1 MTSLQARTYQLL
13 QWEYHSQTVYPDP
26 FNDIELDIVITLP
39 TQKEITIPAFWMG
52 GSKWGVRFI
61 PKEAGLY
68 CIHTQCSDTKNPS
81 LHHVTTELVVM
92 ESTQTM
98 PPYIRV
104 SQEKQYLVTENDK
117 PFFWFAD
124 TWWMALS
131 QRLSFPNDFHR
142 LTSQRKKQH
151 FNTIMLVAGL
161 FPDMDS
167 FDPRGENEEGFPW
180 EEGYTRINPAYFD
193 AADKRIAY
201 LVKEGF
207 IPCILGSWGYYL
219 LKMGEEKMKQHW
231 RYIIARW
238 GCYPVVWCI
247 AGEAT
252 MPFYLSQNRTK
263 EMYAL
268 HEGWTRVATYIR
280 EIEPFGN
287 PVTIHPTEIGRE
299 QLQDPSLI
307 DFNLIQSGHN
317 DYSSVDRTIELIR
330 QEYKKSP
337 HLPAILG
344 EANYEGILKN
354 STPKMQRLTF
364 WSAILNGAKGYS
376 YGANGIWQINTP
388 QYPFGPSPHGE
399 SWGDTPWEESLFFQ
413 GASHLSLA
421 KQLLEQYPWWEIS
434 PHSEWI
440 APQKKPYHYMTPQV
454 GGIPRKLRIVYF
466 YHMPHTWWRRK
477 YQMTHLE
484 EGVYYHAFFWNPRNG
499 EVYPLGQVT
508 PKQKGV
514 WSIPLPP
521 DKEDWILVMEEQ
533 GQPSKSGKTS
543 KIPHAFSYY
552 FKRIVRS

>member
-1 MTSLQARTYQLL
+1 MIPSEAERYRML
-13 QWEYHSQTVYPDP
+13 QWEYHSLKAYPDP

-39 TQKEITIPAFWMG
+39 SRKKVTIPAFWMG
-52 GSKWGVRFI
+52 GSKWGARFI
-61 PKEAGLY
+61 PKEIGSHH
-68 CIHTQCSDTKNPS
+68 IHTQCSDTKNPS
-81 LHHVTTELVVM
+81 LHSISATFTVT
-92 ESTQTM
+92 ESTRTL
-98 PPYIRV
+98 PPYIKI
-104 SQEKQYLVTENDK
+104 SQQKYSLVTEENQ

-131 QRLSFPNDFHR
+131 RRLSFPDDFHR
-142 LTSQRKKQH
+142 LASRRKKQH

-167 FDPRGENEEGFPW
+167 FDPRGKNEEGFPW
-180 EEGYTRINPAYFD
+180 EEGYARINPAYFD

-201 LVKEGF
+201 LVEEGF

-337 HLPAILG
+337 RFPVILG

-354 STPKMQRLTF
+354 TTPKMQRLTF

-388 QYPFGPSPHGE
+388 QYPFGSSPHGE

-413 GASHLSLA
+413 GASHLGLA
-421 KQLLEQYPWWEIS
+421 KQFLEQYPWWKIS
-434 PHSEWI
+434 PHPEWI
-440 APQKKPYHYMTPQV
+440 TPQKNTYHHMTPQV
-454 GGIPRKLRIVYF
+454 GGIPRKLRIVYL
-466 YHMPHTWWRRK
+466 YHMSHTWWRRR
-477 YQMTHLE
+477 YRMTCLE
-484 EGVYYHAFFWNPRNG
+484 DGICYRAFFWNPRNG
-499 EVYPLGQVT
+499 ETHPLGQILSGR
-508 PKQKGV
+508 KGV
-514 WSIPLPP
+514 WIIPLPP
-521 DKEDWILVMEEQ
+521 DKEDWLLVMESESSPPNRKNQ
-533 GQPSKSGKTS
+533 TK
-543 KIPHAFSYY
+543 PHIYS
-552 FKRIVRS
+552 RTVSST